1 MRVSIDVGGTF
12 TDVNMVDYQSGEI
25 CSAKTLT
32 TPRDLSEAVCRGI
45 EKILGL
51 SNISMD
57 ELDCIVHGATTGTNA
72 LIERKGARTG
82 LITTEGF
89 RDVLEIG
96 RIMRPEEGLYDFT
109 VDLPPPLVPRYLRR
123 EVRERMDSRGDVL
136 VPLDEDSAREC
147 AHFLKEEGVRSI
159 AISLL
164 FSYVNP
170 AHERKVREICRQ
182 VFPDAYI
189 TMSSEICPE
198 YREYERTSTA
208 VINAYLQPIIEG
220 YIANLVRLLEER
232 YGQLD
237 IRIMQANGGV
247 MTADSART
255 RAVNTVNSG
264 PAGGVLAAS
273 FLGQLHGEGKLVSV
287 DMGGTSF
294 DIGVVEGGIPKV
306 TTEGNFQRLPVRIPI
321 IDLHIIG
328 AGGGSIAWIDRGGA
342 LNVGPMSAGADPGP
356 ACYNLGGD
364 QPTVTD
370 ANLILGRLNAD
381 YFNGGEMPLFPDLSR
396 RAIEKRIAEP
406 LGMSVEE
413 AAMGIIK
420 VINANMEKGISSVT
434 IQRGID
440 TREWSLASFGGS
452 GGLHA
457 LDIARDLNMRRVAI
471 PPFAGTFS
479 AIGLLVSD
487 TRHDYVQTITMPED
501 DLNLEEMTRIFRDLE
516 EKGRLQLKDERIRE
530 DQMAFMWSADIKLVG
545 QTYETNTPVERA
557 RKITPSQFQ
566 RVLKDFKAI
575 YRERYSYIH
584 EGEKVEVVS
593 LRVSAFGKS
602 PPLELKGTTGGSPT
616 SSRALKEK
624 RPIYFDGMGFVESA
638 IYERDELGPGYDLVG
653 PCLIEETTAS
663 TLILPGYRGRVEEDG
678 SITVA
683 LSGEKA

>member
-12 TDVNMVDYQSGEI
+12 TDVNMVDDRSGEI

-32 TPRDLSEAVCRGI
+32 TPRDLSAGVCRGM

-51 SNISMD
+51 SNISME
-57 ELDCIVHGATTGTNA
+57 ELDYIVHGATTGTNA
-72 LIERKGARTG
+72 LIERKGVRTG

-123 EVRERMDSRGDVL
+123 EVRERMNSRGNVL

-170 AHERKVREICRQ
+170 AHEKRVREICRQ
-182 VFPDAYI
+182 VFPEAYI

-232 YGQLD
+232 YGPLD
-237 IRIMQANGGV
+237 IRIIQANGGV

-264 PAGGVLAAS
+264 PAGGVVAAS

-294 DIGVVEGGIPKV
+294 DIGLVEGGIPKV
-306 TTEGNFQRLPVRIPI
+306 TTEGNFQRLPVKIPV

-328 AGGGSIAWIDRGGA
+328 AGGGSIAWVDRGGA
-342 LNVGPMSAGADPGP
+342 LNVGPMSTGADPGP

-364 QPTVTD
+364 EPTVTD
-370 ANLILGRLNAD
+370 ANLVLGRLNPD
-381 YFNGGEMPLFPDLSR
+381 YFNGGEMPLFPALAR
-396 RAIEKRIAEP
+396 RSIGKRIADP

-440 TREWSLASFGGS
+440 TREWGLASFGGS

-457 LDIARDLNMRRVAI
+457 LDIARDLNMRRVVI

-487 TRHDYVQTITMPED
+487 TRHDYVQTITMRED
-501 DLNLEEMTRIFRDLE
+501 DLDLGEMTRIFQDLE

-545 QTYETNTPVERA
+545 QTYEINTPMERA

-575 YRERYSYIH
+575 YREKYSYIH

-593 LRVSAFGKS
+593 QRVSAFGKS
-602 PPLELKGTTGGSPT
+602 PPLELKGTTGGSST
-616 SSRALKEK
+616 SSGALKEK

-638 IYERDELGPGYDLVG
+638 IYERDELGPGCELVG
-653 PCLIEETTAS
+653 PCMIEEATAS
-663 TLILPGYRGRVEEDG
+663 TLILPGYRGRVKEEG
-678 SITVA
+678 SITIA

>member
-1 MRVSIDVGGTF
+1 MRISIDVGGTF
-12 TDVNMVDYQSGEI
+12 TDVNMVDDRTGEI
-25 CSAKTLT
+25 YSVKTLT
-32 TPRDLSEAVCRGI
+32 TPKDLSEGVCRGI
-45 EKILGL
+45 ERILGL
-51 SNISMD
+51 SQIPMGQL
-57 ELDCIVHGATTGTNA
+57 EYIVHGATTGTNA
-72 LIERKGARTG
+72 LIERKGAKTG

-96 RIMRPEEGLYDFT
+96 RIMRPEEGLYDFS

-123 EVRERMDSRGDVL
+123 EVRERVDSRGNVL
-136 VPLDEDSAREC
+136 VSLDEDSAREC
-147 AHFLKEEGVRSI
+147 VHFLKGEGVRSI

-164 FSYVNP
+164 FSYMNP
-170 AHERKVREICRQ
+170 IHEKRVREICHE
-182 VFPDAYI
+182 VFPEAYT
-189 TMSSEICPE
+189 TMSSEISPE

-208 VINAYLQPIIEG
+208 VINAYLQPIIEQ
-220 YIANLVRLLEER
+220 YITNLVGLLEEK
-232 YGQLD
+232 YGPLD
-237 IRIMQANGGV
+237 IRIIQANGGV

-264 PAGGVLAAS
+264 PAGGVVAAS
-273 FLGQLHGEGKLVSV
+273 FLGQFHGEGKLVSV

-294 DIGVVEGGIPKV
+294 DIGLVEGGIPKV
-306 TTEGNFQRLPVRIPI
+306 TTEGNFQRLPVKIPI

-364 QPTVTD
+364 EPTVTD
-370 ANLILGRLNAD
+370 SNLVLGRLNPD
-381 YFNGGEMPLFPDLSR
+381 YFNGGEMPLFPDLARKS
-396 RAIEKRIAEP
+396 IEEKIAGP
-406 LGMSVEE
+406 LGVSVEE

-420 VINANMEKGISSVT
+420 VINANMVKGISSVT

-457 LDIARDLNMRRVAI
+457 LDIARDLNMRRVVV

-487 TRHDYVQTITMPED
+487 TRHDFVQTITMRED
-501 DLNLEEMTRIFRDLE
+501 ELDIGEMKRIFGDLE
-516 EKGRLQLKDERIRE
+516 DKGRLQLEEELIPEDHRE
-530 DQMAFMWSADIKLVG
+530 FMWSADIKLVG
-545 QTYETNTPVERA
+545 QTYEINTPVERVPE
-557 RKITPSQFQ
+557 ITPAVFQ
-566 RVLKDFKAI
+566 KALADFKAI
-575 YRERYSYIH
+575 YREKYSYIH

-602 PPLELKGTTGGSPT
+602 PPLELTGRAGGKTDP
-616 SSRALKEK
+616 SRALKEG
-624 RPIYFDGMGFVESA
+624 RPIYFDRIGFVESA
-638 IYERDELGPGYDLVG
+638 IYERDPLSPGYELIG
-653 PCLIEETTAS
+653 PCMIEEATAS

-678 SITVA
+678 SIA
-683 LSGEKA
+683 ISL